1 MSKKYLIILGLVFT
15 TLAIAARL
23 LPHPWNFTPLGASL
37 LFAGFI
43 LPKKWLWLPIV
54 ALGASDLIIGTYHA
68 PVMIAV
74 YLSYGLV
81 MAAAYNLRSYYNFG
95 VALITSLGGA
105 VLFFLITNAAV
116 WLWSGMY
123 QSDITGLWASYA
135 AGLPFFRNS
144 LSGDLFY
151 SAVFFG
157 VYELA
162 PLAFR
167 LRRASRAP
175 DCL

>member
-1 MSKKYLIILGLVFT
+1 MPKKYLILLGLVFT
-15 TLAIAARL
+15 TLAIAIRL
-23 LPHPWNFTPLGASL
+23 LPHPWNFTPLGASI

-43 LPKKWLWLPIV
+43 LPKKWLWLPLA
-54 ALGASDLIIGTYHA
+54 ALLISDLIIGTYDA

-74 YLSYGLV
+74 YLSYAIL
-81 MAAAYNLRSYYNFG
+81 MAAAYNLRGYYNFLT
-95 VALITSLGGA
+95 ALVTSLGGA
-105 VLFFLITNAAV
+105 ILFFFITNAAV

-123 QSDITGLWASYA
+123 QTDFNGLMASYA

-162 PLAFR
+162 PLVFR
-167 LRRASRAP
+167 LRARLAARA
-175 DCL
+175 

>member
-1 MSKKYLIILGLVFT
+1 MNKKYLIILGVVFT
-15 TLAIAARL
+15 SLAIAIRL
-23 LPHPWNFTPLGASL
+23 LPHPWNFTPLGASI

-43 LPKKWLWLPIV
+43 LPKKWLALPIV
-54 ALGASDLIIGTYHA
+54 ALGVSDLIIGTYNT

-74 YLSYGLV
+74 YLSYGLL
-81 MAAAYNLRSYYNFG
+81 MAAAYNLRPYYNFLT
-95 VALITSLGGA
+95 ALATSLGGA
-105 VLFFLITNAAV
+105 ILFFFITNAAV
-116 WLWSGMY
+116 WLWSGVY
-123 QSDITGLWASYA
+123 QTDFNGLLASYA

-162 PLAFR
+162 PFSLKLLKA
-167 LRRASRAP
+167 RAAKA
-175 DCL
+175 